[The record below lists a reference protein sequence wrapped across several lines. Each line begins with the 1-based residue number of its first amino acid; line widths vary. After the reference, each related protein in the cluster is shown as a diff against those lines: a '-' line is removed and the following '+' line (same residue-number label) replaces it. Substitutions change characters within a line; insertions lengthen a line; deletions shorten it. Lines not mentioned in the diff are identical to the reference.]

1 MHSRMDLNLLV
12 ALDVLL
18 DEESVGG
25 AAARLHLSEPAMSRT
40 LGRIRKATG
49 DPILVRAGR
58 SMVPTP
64 RALAMRTEVRAL
76 VEQAHALLGPVE
88 RPDPATLR
96 RTFSVLVNDGIIT
109 AIGAPLF
116 ARVRA
121 EAPGVTLRFLPEQR
135 TDTPVLREGAADLI
149 VGSAWNLEPEARS
162 EQLVRDSFVGV
173 VRPGHPLTR
182 GRVTARRFAEAEHL
196 VSSRRGRT
204 SGPVDDALAALGLRR
219 RVVGT
224 VPSYASSLYLLLES
238 DTVGMAAELMSTGII
253 RALGLRTFPIP
264 LDLPPL
270 SIVQVWHP
278 RHDADGAHAW
288 LRSVVRR
295 TVDDVASRS
304 HGAAARDGAGSAA
317 DDVAGEADEADD
329 PESGA

>member
-1 MHSRMDLNLLV
+1 MQSRMDLNLLV

-64 RALAMRTEVRAL
+64 RALAMRAEVRAL
-76 VEQAHALLGPVE
+76 VEQAHVLLGPVE

-96 RTFSVLVNDGIIT
+96 RTFSVVVNDGIIT

-116 ARVRA
+116 ARAQA

-135 TDTPVLREGAADLI
+135 TDTPVLREGVADLI
-149 VGSAWNLEPEARS
+149 VGSPWDLEPEARS
-162 EQLVRDSFVGV
+162 ELLVRDRFVGV

-182 GRVTARRFAEAEHL
+182 GTVTARRFAEAEHL
-196 VSSRRGRT
+196 VASRRGRQA
-204 SGPVDDALAALGLRR
+204 GPVDDALRELGLAR

-224 VPSYASSLYLLLES
+224 VPSYASSLYVLLET
-238 DTVGMAAELMSTGII
+238 DAVGMAAKLMSTGVI

-270 SIVQVWHP
+270 SLTQVWHP

-288 LRSVVRR
+288 LRALVRAAIGEVVEAR
-295 TVDDVASRS
+295 
-304 HGAAARDGAGSAA
+304 HGAAVRDATAPRAA
-317 DDVAGEADEADD
+317 DDADSPPPDT
-329 PESGA
+329 

>member
-1 MHSRMDLNLLV
+1 MHARLDLNLLV

-64 RALAMRTEVRAL
+64 RALAMRAEVRAL
-76 VEQAHALLGPVE
+76 VEQARQLLGPVE

-96 RTFSVLVNDGIIT
+96 RTFSVIINDGLVA
-109 AIGAPLF
+109 AIGQRVF
-116 ARVRA
+116 ARIRA
-121 EAPGVTLRFLPEQR
+121 EAPYVTVRFLPEER
-135 TDTPVLREGAADLI
+135 TDTPVLREGAADLL
-149 VGSAWNLEPEARS
+149 VGSPRDVEPEARS
-162 EQLVRDSFVGV
+162 EVLAVDRFVGV
-173 VRPGHPLTR
+173 VRAGHPLTR
-182 GRVTARRFAEAEHL
+182 GTVTPERFADADHL
-196 VSSRRGRT
+196 IASRRGRT
-204 SGPVDDALAALGLRR
+204 TGPIDDALARLGLRR

-224 VPSYASSLYLLLES
+224 VPSYASSLYMLLLS
-238 DTVGMAAELMSTGII
+238 DAVGMTTEAMSAPSV

-264 LDLPPL
+264 LDLDPL
-270 SIVQVWHP
+270 SVVQVWHP

-288 LRSVVRR
+288 LRALVR
-295 TVDDVASRS
+295 DAVAEAVAEGPTAS
-304 HGAAARDGAGSAA
+304 GPVGS
-317 DDVAGEADEADD
+317 
-329 PESGA
+329 